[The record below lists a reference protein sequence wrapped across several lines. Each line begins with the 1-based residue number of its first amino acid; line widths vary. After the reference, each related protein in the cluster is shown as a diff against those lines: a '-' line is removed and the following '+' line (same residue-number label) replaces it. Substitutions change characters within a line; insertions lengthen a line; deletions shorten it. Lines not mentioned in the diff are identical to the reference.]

1 MKINDAGLDLIKRY
15 EGLRL
20 SAYRDPG
27 GVPTIGY
34 GHTRSV
40 VMGTTITQA
49 QAENLLRDDVSTAEG
64 DVERAVKV
72 AMNSNE
78 FSALVSLAY
87 NIGGTAFA
95 NSTLVKRLNAGDKAA
110 AAEQF
115 SVWRMDNGKVL
126 PGLVTRRAAE
136 RALFLTPIGAVTPPL
151 PERKPDL
158 PIVPPP
164 DPFWVRVLSFLL
176 SVIRRFRGK

>member
-1 MKINDAGLDLIKRY
+1 MKINDAGLDLIKKY

-34 GHTRSV
+34 GHTKGV

-49 QAENLLRDDVSTAEG
+49 QAEDFLRADVTLAESNV
-64 DVERAVKV
+64 DRTVKI

-95 NSTLVKRLNAGDKAA
+95 NSTLVTRLNAGDKAA

-136 RALFLTPIGAVTPPL
+136 RALFLTPIGIVTPPL
-151 PERKPDL
+151 PERKPESV
-158 PIVPPP
+158 VPAPKESL
-164 DPFWVRVLSFLL
+164 FSRIIAFLRSIL
-176 SVIRRFRGK
+176 GKR